1 MTTPANFL
9 SAIHSSTPA
18 TACTATGS
26 TASKGGSSF
35 AAEITSLISKALGAG
50 AALATGIAL
59 PGVAGLGLSQAS
71 DKAVQSLFQNLIS
84 SSESGLSKSSEAQTS
99 SQATDLNANQNALMQ
114 TFPQGIIP
122 LQSAG
127 KMYQVQGLS
136 KAGSSPTL
144 SFLA

>member
-9 SAIHSSTPA
+9 SAIHSSAPA

-26 TASKGGSSF
+26 TSSKGGSSF

-84 SSESGLSKSSEAQTS
+84 SSDSGLSKSSDAQTS
-99 SQATDLNANQNALMQ
+99 SQAPDLNANQNALMQ
-114 TFPQGIIP
+114 TFPQGITP
-122 LQSAG
+122 LQSVG
-127 KMYQVQGLS
+127 KMYQLQGLS